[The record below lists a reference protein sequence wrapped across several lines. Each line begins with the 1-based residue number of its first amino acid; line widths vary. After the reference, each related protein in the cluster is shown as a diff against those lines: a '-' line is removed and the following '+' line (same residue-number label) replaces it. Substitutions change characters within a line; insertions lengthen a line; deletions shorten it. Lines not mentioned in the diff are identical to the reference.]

1 MSAIPP
7 LAKPSRT
14 TRSRIT
20 NGSTL
25 HLGFVDGRTEAA
37 RRFRDVLVEIA
48 SDLGGSDTLSEGQ
61 RQLARRAAMMSVQ
74 CETLEAKSIAGEEI
88 DLDLYGALSDR
99 IGRAFTRL
107 GIKRAARNVTPD
119 LHDYI
124 RRSQT
129 P

>member
-7 LAKPSRT
+7 LTKPSRS

-25 HLGFVDGRTEAA
+25 HLGYVDGRTEAA
-37 RRFRDVLVEIA
+37 RRFRDVLSEIA
-48 SDLGGSDTLSEGQ
+48 SDLGGSESLSEAQ

-119 LHDYI
+119 LRDYI
-124 RRSQT
+124 RSQT

>member
-1 MSAIPP
+1 MSAVPP
-7 LAKPSRT
+7 LAKPSRS

-37 RRFRDVLVEIA
+37 RRFRDVLAEIA
-48 SDLGGSDTLSEGQ
+48 SDLGGSEGLSEAQ

-74 CETLEAKSIAGEEI
+74 CETLEAKSIAGLEI

-119 LHDYI
+119 LRDYI
-124 RRSQT
+124 RSQT
-129 P
+129 L

>member
-1 MSAIPP
+1 MSAIPT

-119 LHDYI
+119 LRDYI
-124 RRSQT
+124 RSQT

>member
-1 MSAIPP
+1 MSAIPT

-37 RRFRDVLVEIA
+37 RRFRDVLVEIT

-119 LHDYI
+119 LRDYI
-124 RRSQT
+124 RSQT

>member
-119 LHDYI
+119 LREYI
-124 RRSQT
+124 RSRG